1 MSTLYFSAKNYGWG
15 WNDDEDT
22 KTLNWTMNH
31 QSLSNIFTYILKP
44 NSYLFD
50 YLFLHYFLGFDEL
63 SDTSTLVG
71 EGDMDRAEEDLT
83 PQPVILEENV
93 ENEGDTVES

>member
-1 MSTLYFSAKNYGWG
+1 MCFIYSFQKR
-15 WNDDEDT
+15 
-22 KTLNWTMNH
+22 
-31 QSLSNIFTYILKP
+31 
-44 NSYLFD
+44 SYLFIFALTF
-50 YLFLHYFLGFDEL
+50 YIFLGFDEL

>member
-1 MSTLYFSAKNYGWG
+1 
-15 WNDDEDT
+15 
-22 KTLNWTMNH
+22 MNH
-31 QSLSNIFTYILKP
+31 QSLSNMFTYILKP

-50 YLFLHYFLGFDEL
+50 YLFLHYVLGFDEL

-71 EGDMDRAEEDLT
+71 DMDRADEDLT

-93 ENEGDTVES
+93 ENEEGDQVES

>member
-1 MSTLYFSAKNYGWG
+1 
-15 WNDDEDT
+15 
-22 KTLNWTMNH
+22 MNH

-50 YLFLHYFLGFDEL
+50 YLFLHYVLGFDEL

-71 EGDMDRAEEDLT
+71 DGDMDRAEEDLT

>member
-1 MSTLYFSAKNYGWG
+1 MF
-15 WNDDEDT
+15 
-22 KTLNWTMNH
+22 
-31 QSLSNIFTYILKP
+31 IFALTFYI
-44 NSYLFD
+44 
-50 YLFLHYFLGFDEL
+50 FLGFDEL

-93 ENEGDTVES
+93 ENEEGDQVES

>member
-1 MSTLYFSAKNYGWG
+1 
-15 WNDDEDT
+15 
-22 KTLNWTMNH
+22 MNH
-31 QSLSNIFTYILKP
+31 QSLSNIFTYILKQ

-50 YLFLHYFLGFDEL
+50 YLFLHYVLGFDEL

-71 EGDMDRAEEDLT
+71 DGDIDRAEEDLT

>member
-1 MSTLYFSAKNYGWG
+1 M
-15 WNDDEDT
+15 
-22 KTLNWTMNH
+22 
-31 QSLSNIFTYILKP
+31 KP

-50 YLFLHYFLGFDEL
+50 YLFLHYVLGFDEL

-71 EGDMDRAEEDLT
+71 DGDMDRAEEDLT